1 MPEYLR
7 LKATDCKTCYK
18 CIRRCPVKS
27 IKFENNK
34 AEIVS
39 EECILCGDCFVA
51 CPQNAKEMRNDLDS
65 AEALLQSGKEVWVS
79 LAPSFAANF
88 GGLGIAAITKALKK
102 LGFAAVEETAVG
114 ATIVKKR
121 YDAMV
126 NKGEQRVIITT
137 CCPTVNLMIQK
148 YYPAA
153 LPYMAHVV
161 SPMHAHC
168 LDIKRRSPEAK
179 TVFIG
184 PCISKKAEAESD
196 AAGIVDCVI
205 TFRELSLWLRKKGL
219 DIETED
225 EGTCV
230 PGPALPEDRNTL
242 ARIFPV
248 NGGVLRTMAK
258 ENRDYS
264 YLSVDGIENC
274 KVCIEDIIRGHLDRC
289 FIEMSACSGSC
300 SMGPAMSKNWEHPV
314 RNYIAIN
321 SAAGTGDFP
330 VFDYSGEQL
339 LRKFESLAPRKF
351 HFSNEAIE
359 EVLRKIGKTKTEH
372 ELNCG
377 SCGYESCREKAQAVL
392 EGKATLTMCLPYLKE
407 KAENFSDNI
416 IKNTPNAVVVLN
428 ENYEVQQ
435 INTAACRLFNTNP
448 SNILG
453 DQVVRI
459 MDPLPFIEAKEK
471 SSFNYNKHVYLADYR
486 KHVEQTIIY
495 DKSYHI
501 IISIMRDITEEE
513 TRKEAKEG
521 TNRKTIEVADRVIEK
536 QMRTVQ
542 EIASLLGET
551 AAETKIALTKLKE
564 SLFDA

>member
-39 EECILCGDCFVA
+39 EECILCGYCFVA
-51 CPQNAKEMRNDLDS
+51 CPQNAKEMRSDLDS
-65 AEALLQSGKEVWVS
+65 AEALIGSGKDVWAS
-79 LAPSFAANF
+79 LAPSFVANF
-88 GGLGIAAITKALKK
+88 GGAGIAAMTEALKK

-126 NKGEQRVIITT
+126 NEGEQRVIITT
-137 CCPTVNLMIQK
+137 CCPTVNLLVQK

-196 AAGIVDCVI
+196 AAGVVDCVI
-205 TFRELSLWLRKKGL
+205 TFRELSLWLRKRDITIEQGEGL
-219 DIETED
+219 P
-225 EGTCV
+225 GAS
-230 PGPALPEDRNTL
+230 GPARAGNGNTL
-242 ARIFPV
+242 ARLFPV
-248 NGGVLRTMAK
+248 NGGILRTMAK
-258 ENRDYS
+258 ENREYS

-274 KVCIEDIIRGHLDRC
+274 KVYIEDIIRGHLDRC

-321 SAAGTGDFP
+321 GAAGTGDFP
-330 VFDYSGEQL
+330 VFDYSGEHL

-351 HFSNEAIE
+351 HFGNEAIE
-359 EVLRKIGKTKTEH
+359 EVLKKTGKTKAEH

-377 SCGYESCREKAQAVL
+377 SCGYDSCRDKAQAVL

-407 KAENFSDNI
+407 KAETFSDNI

-435 INTAACRLFNTNP
+435 INAAACRLFNVNP

-471 SSFNYNKHVYLADYR
+471 LSANYNKHVYLADYR
-486 KHVEQTIIY
+486 RHVEQTIIY

-513 TRKEAKEG
+513 TRKEAKEN

-542 EIASLLGET
+542 EIASLLGDT

-564 SLFDA
+564 SLSDA